1 MSQVAA
7 ATLASLETGA
17 ETGFRRSYPVSRF
30 LRPTRVGGG
39 DAGVSAKIQKMPFR
53 VLMKKSLLHRHHR
66 LPAFAASLFLGLLGS
81 LAAPVLAQPSAA
93 PAAPQAQPSA
103 PPTAPPSLPTAPST
117 PAVKQLLGQ
126 WEAKDPS
133 GQRLITF
140 IFAPEGKLFI
150 VLPSPEDTSPAV
162 EMGYEINAAS
172 APMHLDVK
180 INSDETVLTIFEFT
194 AARKMRLQLEGTNP
208 GLPRPAAFTEG
219 GTLFEKISDATTLPK
234 NAQLVDMKKTRS
246 PESEGEVVIDVM
258 TRAQQ
263 AYYIENSKFATK
275 FEELGIG
282 IPSETDQY
290 RYQILAESDRAQSV
304 TVTAQA
310 KAGGLT
316 SYSGAVFVRKNNGE
330 EITVR
335 VICQTNA
342 PSTSPPAMPA
352 APENGATKGQCPA
365 GSKPLP

>member
-1 MSQVAA
+1 
-7 ATLASLETGA
+7 
-17 ETGFRRSYPVSRF
+17 
-30 LRPTRVGGG
+30 
-39 DAGVSAKIQKMPFR
+39 MPFR
-53 VLMKKSLLHRHHR
+53 VLMKKSLLHRHLR
-66 LPAFAASLFLGLLGS
+66 LPAFAASLCLGLLGS
-81 LAAPVLAQPSAA
+81 LGAPVLAQPSAA

-103 PPTAPPSLPTAPST
+103 APAAPQSQPAAPSA

-126 WEAKDPS
+126 WETKDPS
-133 GQRLITF
+133 GERLLTF

-150 VLPSPEDTSPAV
+150 VLPSKEEPSPAV
-162 EMGYEINAAS
+162 EMGYEINPAS

-180 INSDETVLTIFEFT
+180 INSDETVLTIVEFT
-194 AARKMRLQLEGTNP
+194 ADGKMRLQLEGTNP
-208 GLPRPAAFTEG
+208 GVPRPAAFTTG

-234 NAQLVDMKKTRS
+234 NAQLVEMKKTRS
-246 PESEGEVVIDVM
+246 PESEGEVVIEVM

-263 AYYIENSKFATK
+263 AYYVENSKFATK

-282 IPSETDQY
+282 IPPETDQY
-290 RYQILAESDRAQSV
+290 RYQILAQSDRAQSV

-310 KAGGLT
+310 KADGLT
-316 SYSGAVFVRKNNGE
+316 SYTGAVFVKKNNGE
-330 EITVR
+330 EVTVR

-352 APENGATKGQCPA
+352 APKNGPTDGLCPA